1 MKDFLDELD
10 QELEGKIPTNSQ
22 NNDQAQNQSNN
33 QIDTTNEENNTS
45 EEKQV
50 VAPRKNIKPY
60 VHNSKRPEHKK
71 PEHKISIEKN
81 IETKVEDKN
90 NSTQNPAQNKKP
102 VHKHNNQRKPQH
114 NHNKQKF
121 VKNGEVRGKFVS
133 DFPETKFY
141 LPSLRDGYTRFIP
154 VGGNNETGAKNMGMV
169 QYNDDILIIDCGVQ
183 FADHDMYG
191 VNYSI
196 PDVSFLTKYK
206 QNIKG
211 ILLTHAHLDHIGS
224 LKHILPA
231 LGMPPIYGTKL
242 TCGLAKKAISEAG
255 LLPHTIFIEVDAW
268 STEKHKIGE
277 FDVEFFKVN
286 HSIPDCAGIYIE
298 SPGGAKFVH
307 TWDFKIDFTPA
318 IDEPADLSRIGEI
331 GSRGITMLMS
341 DSTGST
347 RKGFSQS
354 EKAIGEALDE
364 IVKNHHKGR
373 LIIAAFSSWISRVQQ
388 LIDICTKYDKTI
400 FLSGR
405 SMIENV
411 QIAKDLGYLKM
422 KPGIVKKMTPK
433 STQGIPPH
441 KQVVITTWSQW
452 EEFSALTRMSE
463 WRHPS
468 VEIVHGDTVVF
479 SSSTVPGNEKSVNR
493 IINKLIRLG
502 AKVITK
508 SDRDVHTG
516 GHAFQE
522 EQKIMIQ
529 LTKPKYFM
537 PVFGDLYFRTVH
549 KDTALTV
556 GMKEENCLLIDNGVI
571 VDFAPNGNIFRS
583 RIKAPIQE
591 IIIDGNGMGTA
602 GSHVIKAREKMMN
615 AWVLVLTYKVDKK
628 TKAILG
634 HIKLETRGLVY
645 LDEVRGIH
653 RMIIKKSKDIYENTV
668 KDVPDMEE
676 KDLIKIIR
684 TDLEKFLLQRLD
696 REPMIIPMIM
706 EV

>member
-10 QELEGKIPTNSQ
+10 RELEIIPNQWENNSNTQ
-22 NNDQAQNQSNN
+22 ETQSTPTQTAGVEVIKQENNNSGSQSKQSN
-33 QIDTTNEENNTS
+33 
-45 EEKQV
+45 
-50 VAPRKNIKPY
+50 
-60 VHNSKRPEHKK
+60 
-71 PEHKISIEKN
+71 
-81 IETKVEDKN
+81 KVPVN
-90 NSTQNPAQNKKP
+90 NKKP
-102 VHKHNNQRKPQH
+102 VHNHPQNNQKQNNKNTQNNNKKPVHNNRKKLNNSQG
-114 NHNKQKF
+114 
-121 VKNGEVRGKFVS
+121 VKGKFVS

-141 LPSLRDGYTRFIP
+141 LPSLREGYTRFIP

-169 QYNDDILIIDCGVQ
+169 QYADDILIVDCGVQ
-183 FADHDMYG
+183 FADADMYG

-206 QNIKG
+206 DNIKWM
-211 ILLTHAHLDHIGS
+211 LLTHAHLDHIGS

-231 LGMPPIYGTKL
+231 LGMPVVYGTKL
-242 TCGLAKKAISEAG
+242 TVGLAKKAISEAG
-255 LLPHTIFIEVDAW
+255 LLPHTTFIEIDAW
-268 STEKHKIGE
+268 SRDKFKVGQ

-307 TWDFKIDFTPA
+307 TGDFKIDFTPA

-341 DSTGST
+341 DSTGSV
-347 RKGFSQS
+347 RKGFSKS
-354 EKAIGEALDE
+354 EKDVGEALEE
-364 IVKNHHKGR
+364 IVKHHHKGR

-388 LIDICTKYDKTI
+388 LVDICDKYDKTI

-405 SMIENV
+405 SMVENV
-411 QIAKDLGYLKM
+411 QIAKDLGYLKI
-422 KPGIVKKMTPK
+422 KPGIMKKMTPK

-441 KQVVITTWSQW
+441 KQVIITTGSQG
-452 EEFSALTRMSE
+452 EEFSALSRMSE

-468 VEIVHGDTVVF
+468 IEIVKEDTVVF
-479 SSSTVPGNEKSVNR
+479 SSSTVPGNEKSVIG
-493 IINKLIRLG
+493 IINKLIKLG

-508 SDRDVHTG
+508 DDKEVHTG

-529 LTKPKYFM
+529 LVKPKYFM

-549 KDTALTV
+549 KDTALSV
-556 GMKEENCLLIDNGVI
+556 GMKEENCLLIDNGAI

-615 AWVLVLTYKVDKK
+615 SGTLVIVYKIDKK

-645 LDEVRGIH
+645 LDEVRPIH
-653 RMIIKKSKDIYENTV
+653 RMIIKKSRDIYENTI

-684 TDLEKFLLQRLD
+684 TDLEKFLLQKLD

>member
-10 QELEGKIPTNSQ
+10 QELWGKPQENTQ
-22 NNDQAQNQSNN
+22 NDVKKVVTDNQ
-33 QIDTTNEENNTS
+33 QEKVV
-45 EEKQV
+45 EKQV
-50 VAPRKNIKPY
+50 ENTVEKKAERKPY
-60 VHNSKRPEHKK
+60 VHNGPKTPVHNHKNQQNK
-71 PEHKISIEKN
+71 PQNNAEKG
-81 IETKVEDKN
+81 N
-90 NSTQNPAQNKKP
+90 NKPHHANKKP
-102 VHKHNNQRKPQH
+102 GTKKPFNN
-114 NHNKQKF
+114 NKKGNF
-121 VKNGEVRGKFVS
+121 KSGEVRGKFVS

-141 LPSLRDGYTRFIP
+141 LPSLRENYTRFIP
-154 VGGNNETGAKNMGMV
+154 IGWNNETWAKNMWMV
-169 QYNDDILIIDCGVQ
+169 QYGDDIVIIDCGVQ

-206 QNIKG
+206 DNIKA

-242 TCGLAKKAISEAG
+242 TCGLAKKAISEAW
-255 LLPHTIFIEVDAW
+255 LLPHAIFIEIDAW
-268 STEKHKIGE
+268 SEEKHKIGQ
-277 FDVEFFKVN
+277 FDVEFFRVN

-298 SPGGAKFVH
+298 TPGGAKFVH
-307 TWDFKIDFTPA
+307 TWDFKIDFTPT

-331 GSRGITMLMS
+331 GSRGVTMLMS

-354 EKAIGEALDE
+354 EKAVWEALEE

-388 LIDICTKYDKTI
+388 LIDIAVKYDKTI

-433 STQGIPPH
+433 STQGVAPH
-441 KQVVITTWSQW
+441 KQIIITTWSQW

-463 WRHPS
+463 GRHPS
-468 VEIVHGDTVVF
+468 IEIIKGDTVVF

-493 IINKLIRLG
+493 IINKLIKLG

-508 SDRDVHTG
+508 DDKEVHTW

-529 LTKPKYFM
+529 LIKPKYFM

-556 GMKEENCLLIDNGVI
+556 GMKEEDCVLIDNGVI

-628 TKAILG
+628 TKTILG

-653 RMIIKKSKDIYENTV
+653 RMIIKKSRDIYENTV

-684 TDLEKFLLQRLD
+684 TDLEKFLLQKLD
-696 REPMIIPMIM
+696 REPMIIPMVM

>member
-10 QELEGKIPTNSQ
+10 RELETTPNQWENNSNTQETHLIPTQEGVEVIKQENKNSG
-22 NNDQAQNQSNN
+22 NQSK
-33 QIDTTNEENNTS
+33 QTN
-45 EEKQV
+45 K
-50 VAPRKNIKPY
+50 APAN
-60 VHNSKRPEHKK
+60 
-71 PEHKISIEKN
+71 
-81 IETKVEDKN
+81 
-90 NSTQNPAQNKKP
+90 NKKP
-102 VHKHNNQRKPQH
+102 VHNNPQNNQKQNNKNTQNNNKKPVHNNRKKPNNSH
-114 NHNKQKF
+114 G
-121 VKNGEVRGKFVS
+121 VKGKFVS

-141 LPSLRDGYTRFIP
+141 LPSLREGYTRFIP

-169 QYNDDILIIDCGVQ
+169 QYADDILIVDCGVQ
-183 FADHDMYG
+183 FADADMYG

-206 QNIKG
+206 DNIKWM
-211 ILLTHAHLDHIGS
+211 LLTHAHLDHIGS

-231 LGMPPIYGTKL
+231 LGMPVVYGTKL
-242 TCGLAKKAISEAG
+242 TVGLAKKAISEAG
-255 LLPHTIFIEVDAW
+255 LLPHTTFIEIDAG
-268 STEKHKIGE
+268 SAEKFKVGQ

-307 TWDFKIDFTPA
+307 TGDFKIDFTPA

-341 DSTGST
+341 DSTGSV
-347 RKGFSQS
+347 RKGFSKS
-354 EKAIGEALDE
+354 EKDVGEALEE
-364 IVKNHHKGR
+364 IVKHHHKGR

-388 LIDICTKYDKTI
+388 LVDICDRYDKTI

-405 SMIENV
+405 SMVENV
-411 QIAKDLGYLKM
+411 QIAKDLGYLKI
-422 KPGIVKKMTPK
+422 KPGIMKKMTPK
-433 STQGIPPH
+433 ATQGIPPH
-441 KQVVITTWSQW
+441 KQVIITTGSQG
-452 EEFSALTRMSE
+452 EEFSALSRMSE

-468 VEIVHGDTVVF
+468 IEIVKWDTVVF
-479 SSSTVPGNEKSVNR
+479 SSSTVPGNEKSVIG
-493 IINKLIRLG
+493 IINKLIKLG

-508 SDRDVHTG
+508 DDKEVHTG

-529 LTKPKYFM
+529 LVKPKYFM

-556 GMKEENCLLIDNGVI
+556 GMKEENCLLIDNGAI

-615 AWVLVLTYKVDKK
+615 SGTLVIVYKIDKK

-645 LDEVRGIH
+645 LDEVRPIH
-653 RMIIKKSKDIYENTV
+653 RMIIKKSRDIYENTI

-684 TDLEKFLLQRLD
+684 TDLEKFLLQKLD